1 VHFTSGPRAIAT
13 GASQDRRPRGRWRRR
28 SGLVVVPAISVLV
41 LALPV
46 TLGGGA
52 LAASTGGATISC
64 TNTDSILGPLQSS
77 ATMAAGTSG
86 FLQLG
91 GIDGGKGNYIGN
103 CTLNG
108 TIPSGWKVAEASWVA
123 MTATSGSGNAGTFTV
138 GTGNTTFLDSGTFTN
153 SGTFEDD
160 SGANTQLIQV
170 GDFVNTGSV
179 VAAGGGFGTAGAANN
194 PSCPKCRFFDK
205 GTVLVEPKQ
214 GFSSGSIFVL
224 AKGGT
229 IEAKGVFGI
238 ANDSTFDV
246 EGGSVTQGEAT
257 STQYLGL
264 GAPTIEFGAHLPSLS
279 KGTIDIASSGYL
291 RGVIPKHWALDV
303 TGGSVTASNS
313 GNNGTFLWD
322 HDDNSTFS
330 DATAFVNSGTFTDDT
345 SGWSQQIEVPR
356 FVNKGTVTSE
366 APGFGMSGA
375 SGMAGPVF
383 VNDGDLVIEPKA
395 SFGAAGTFD
404 LAEGAV
410 INHGNFGIGKS
421 VLQVGA
427 GSLLGNP
434 ATDVYSLGGGPA
446 TVIFEPSVSA
456 SSVGNLL
463 FGTGLTVSGV
473 IPKKWAL
480 DNEGGPGDSLTAD
493 NAGNKGTLIWAANS
507 ALTATGPFVNS
518 GTFNV
523 TYGSFGVTAKDFVN
537 AAGGKILVNGDSGV
551 SVSGNFNNYGSF
563 ELGAGNRSSVAGNY
577 SQASGA
583 SLVVDAGGDNFS
595 VGSLSVGGTA
605 SLGGALVV
613 NKLAGLKVA
622 AGGSASVI
630 TAHALSGRFKPV
642 SGLSSGG
649 NALQLTYS
657 PIAVTL
663 APPKA
668 G

>member
-1 VHFTSGPRAIAT
+1 MAA
-13 GASQDRRPRGRWRRR
+13 
-28 SGLVVVPAISVLV
+28 VPAVSVLA

-46 TLGGGA
+46 AMVDPA
-52 LAASTGGATISC
+52 LAAGPGGATISC
-64 TNTDSILGPLQSS
+64 TNTDPILGPLQSS
-77 ATMAAGTSG
+77 ATLAAGTSG

-91 GIDGGKGNYIGN
+91 GINGGKGQYIGN

-123 MTATSGSGNAGTFTV
+123 MTAAGGSGNAGTFTV
-138 GTGNTTFLDSGTFTN
+138 GTGNTTFLDSGIFTN

-160 SGANTQLIQV
+160 SGGQTQLIQV
-170 GDFVNTGSV
+170 EDFVNTGSV

-194 PSCPKCRFFDK
+194 PPCPKCRFVDK
-205 GTVLVEPKQ
+205 GTVVVEPKQ

-229 IEAKGVFGI
+229 IKARGVFGI
-238 ANDSTFDV
+238 ANASTFEV
-246 EGGSVTQGEAT
+246 EGGSVAAGVPT

-264 GAPTIEFGAHLPSLS
+264 SAPTIEFGAHLPSPS
-279 KGTIDIASSGYL
+279 KGTIDITSSAYL
-291 RGVIPKHWALDV
+291 RGVIPKHWALEV
-303 TGGSVTASNS
+303 SGGSLMASNS

-330 DATAFVNSGTFTDDT
+330 DATKFINSGTFTDT
-345 SGWSQQIEVPR
+345 TTGWSQQIETPR
-356 FVNKGTVTSE
+356 FVNTGTVISN

-383 VNDGDLVIEPKA
+383 VNEGDLVIGPKE

-404 LAEGAV
+404 LAGGAV

-421 VLQVGA
+421 VLQVGG
-427 GSLLGNP
+427 GSVLGNP
-434 ATDVYSLGGGPA
+434 ASDVYSLGGGPA
-446 TVIFEPSVSA
+446 TVSFEPSVSA
-456 SSVGNLL
+456 NSVGQLL
-463 FGTGLTVSGV
+463 FGTGLTINGV
-473 IPKKWAL
+473 IPKKWVL
-480 DNEGGPGDSLTAD
+480 DNEGGPGDSLSAD
-493 NAGNKGTLIWAANS
+493 HSGNKGTIIWNANA

-523 TYGSFGVTAKDFVN
+523 TYGNFGVTAGDFVN
-537 AAGGKILVNGDSGV
+537 APGGRFLVNGDTAVSASG
-551 SVSGNFNNYGSF
+551 SFSNEGSF
-563 ELGAGNRSSVAGNY
+563 ELGAGDRSSVAGNY
-577 SQASGA
+577 SQAPGA

-613 NKLAGLKVA
+613 NQLDGLKVA
-622 AGGSASVI
+622 TGDSASVI

-642 SGLSSGG
+642 SGLSRGR
-649 NALQLTYS
+649 NVLQLSYS
-657 PIAVTL
+657 PTAVTL
-663 APPKA
+663 APPKPA
-668 G
+668 

>member
-1 VHFTSGPRAIAT
+1 
-13 GASQDRRPRGRWRRR
+13 
-28 SGLVVVPAISVLV
+28 VVVPAISVLALV
-41 LALPV
+41 LPV
-46 TLGGGA
+46 TLGDVA
-52 LAASTGGATISC
+52 LAAATGGATISC
-64 TNTDSILGPLQSS
+64 TNTDPILGPLQSS
-77 ATMAAGTSG
+77 ATLAAGTSG

-91 GIDGGKGNYIGN
+91 GIDGGKGQYIGN

-160 SGANTQLIQV
+160 SGANIQQIEV

-179 VAAGGGFGTAGAANN
+179 VAAGGGFGTAGAAAN
-194 PSCPKCRFFDK
+194 PPCPKCRFVDK
-205 GTVLVEPKQ
+205 GTVVVEPKQ
-214 GFSSGSIFVL
+214 SFSSGSIFVL

-229 IEAKGVFGI
+229 IEAKGGFGI
-238 ANDSTFDV
+238 ANDSTFLV
-246 EGGSVTQGEAT
+246 EGGSVTSGVPA
-257 STQYLGL
+257 STQYLGSA
-264 GAPTIEFGAHLPSLS
+264 APTIEFGTPLSSLS
-279 KGTIDIASSGYL
+279 KGTIEITSSAYL
-291 RGVIPKHWALDV
+291 RGVIPKHWALELS
-303 TGGSVTASNS
+303 GGSVTASDS

-330 DATAFVNSGTFTDDT
+330 DATSFVNSGTFTDNT

-383 VNDGDLVIEPKA
+383 VNDGKLVIEPKA

-404 LAEGAV
+404 LAEGVV

-421 VLQVGA
+421 VLEVGA
-427 GSLLGNP
+427 GSLFGAP

-446 TVIFEPSVSA
+446 TVIFEPTVSV
-456 SSVGNLL
+456 SSVGDLL
-463 FGTGLTVSGV
+463 FGTTLTINGV
-473 IPKKWAL
+473 IPKKWVL

-493 NAGNKGTLIWAANS
+493 HAGNKGTLIWDANS

-523 TYGSFGVTAKDFVN
+523 TDGNFGITAQDFVN
-537 AAGGKILVNGDSGV
+537 GPGGKILVNGDSGI
-551 SVSGNFNNYGSF
+551 SASGNFNNYGTF

-577 SQASGA
+577 SQVSGA
-583 SLVVDAGGDNFS
+583 SLVVDAGGANFS

-605 SLGGALVV
+605 SLGGALIV

-622 AGGSASVI
+622 AGGSTSVI
-630 TAHALSGRFKPV
+630 TAKALSGRFKPV

-649 NALQLTYS
+649 NVLQLTYS
-657 PIAVTL
+657 PSAVTL

-668 G
+668 A

>member
-1 VHFTSGPRAIAT
+1 
-13 GASQDRRPRGRWRRR
+13 
-28 SGLVVVPAISVLV
+28 
-41 LALPV
+41 
-46 TLGGGA
+46 
-52 LAASTGGATISC
+52 
-64 TNTDSILGPLQSS
+64 
-77 ATMAAGTSG
+77 MAAGTSG

-91 GIDGGKGNYIGN
+91 GVDGGKGKYIGN

-138 GTGNTTFLDSGTFTN
+138 VTGNTTFLDSGAFAN

-160 SGANTQLIQV
+160 SGGQVQQIEV

-179 VAAGGGFGTAGAANN
+179 VAAGGGFGTAGAAND
-194 PSCPKCRFFDK
+194 PPCPKCRFVDK

-214 GFSSGSIFVL
+214 SFSSGSIFVL
-224 AKGGT
+224 ANGGT
-229 IEAKGVFGI
+229 IQARGSFGI
-238 ANDSTFDV
+238 ANDSTFEV
-246 EGGSVTQGEAT
+246 EGGSVTSGVPT

-264 GAPTIEFGAHLPSLS
+264 GAPTVEFGTHLPSLS
-279 KGTIDIASSGYL
+279 KGTIDITSSGYL

-345 SGWSQQIEVPR
+345 TGWSQQIEVPR

-383 VNDGDLVIEPKA
+383 VNDGDLVIAPKA
-395 SFGAAGTFD
+395 SFGAAGTFE

-410 INHGNFGIGKS
+410 INHGNFGIAKS
-421 VLQVGA
+421 VLQVGG

-434 ATDVYSLGGGPA
+434 ASDVYYLGGGPA
-446 TVIFEPSVSA
+446 TVTFEPSVSA
-456 SSVGNLL
+456 SSVGRLL
-463 FGTGLTVSGV
+463 FGTGLTVNGV
-473 IPKKWAL
+473 IPKKWVL

-493 NAGNKGTLIWAANS
+493 NAGNKGTVIWAANS
-507 ALTATGPFVNS
+507 ALTATSPFVNS
-518 GTFNV
+518 GTFNI
-523 TYGSFGVTAKDFVN
+523 TDGSFEVTAKDFVN
-537 AAGGKILVNGDSGV
+537 AAGGKILVNGDSGI
-551 SVSGNFNNYGSF
+551 SASGNFNNYGTF

-583 SLVVDAGGDNFS
+583 SFVVGAGGDNFS
-595 VGSLSVGGTA
+595 VGSLSVGGTV
-605 SLGGALVV
+605 SLAGALIV
-613 NKLAGLKVA
+613 NKLAGLNVA
-622 AGGSASVI
+622 AGDSASVI

-649 NALQLTYS
+649 SVLQLTYS

-668 G
+668 A